1 MNPSVL
7 NCMTQTLVLMPEVGD
22 EVRINRG
29 MGYAH
34 LRGKVEAVHYETA
47 EITVRGKRYP
57 VSSAKTVSEIEDE
70 KQQALQAI
78 RDEEQRIERETADAE
93 FKRRH
98 PVRHFMLNDGDKVA
112 DGLRPT
118 MHTMYSKLQPEF
130 AEEYFD
136 WYHRVTGERISA
148 ATPGIHINPP
158 GLNKY
163 ANEHQIRFDPAN
175 PPEFPA
181 DAQVRMEDGVLN
193 CNEAVMALIEFHT
206 FRYSARLYPLNP

>member
-1 MNPSVL
+1 
-7 NCMTQTLVLMPEVGD
+7 MPEVGE

-29 MGYAH
+29 MGRAH
-34 LRGKVEAVHYETA
+34 LRGSVEAVHYETF
-47 EITVRGKRYP
+47 EITVRGQRYP
-57 VSSAKTVSEIEDE
+57 AVNAKTAEEIEDE
-70 KQQALQAI
+70 KLQVIQTI
-78 RDEEQRIERETADAE
+78 RDEERRIEQEAEEAE
-93 FKRRH
+93 FKRRY
-98 PVRHFMLNDGDKVA
+98 PVRYFMLNDGDKVA

-118 MHTMYSKLQPEF
+118 MHTMYSKLQPEL

-136 WYHRVTGERISA
+136 WYHRVTRDRISA

-163 ANEHQIRFDPAN
+163 ANEHQIRFDPNN

-206 FRYSARLYPLNP
+206 FRYSARLNPYQSPR